1 MSEDSECESCA
12 DELERL
18 RRQNR
23 LLGFG
28 LIEVVGSLD
37 AASEHGHTI
46 YRPEVWARGLAAKAR
61 ETLKRVSEVK

>member
-1 MSEDSECESCA
+1 VSIDSECESCA

-28 LIEVVGSLD
+28 FIELVGSLD

-46 YRPEVWARGLAAKAR
+46 YRPEAWARGLAVKAR
-61 ETLKRVSEVK
+61 ETLKRVSDVE